1 MGWLTEKDG
10 GVELRVRACPRA
22 AKNAVQGV
30 VGDSL
35 KVRLSAPPV
44 DGAANA
50 ALAEFLADA
59 LGVSKGKVRIVAGA
73 ASREKRVA
81 VAGVDAAT
89 ARERLAAPKA
99 RRE

>member
-1 MGWLTEKDG
+1 MGWVTDKEG
-10 GVELRVRACPRA
+10 WVELRVRACPRA
-22 AKNAVQGV
+22 SKNAVQGV
-30 VGDSL
+30 QGESL
-35 KVRLSAPPV
+35 KVRLCAPPV

-89 ARERLAAPKA
+89 VRARLGEP
-99 RRE
+99 

>member
-1 MGWLTEKDG
+1 MGWVTDVAG
-10 GVELRVRACPRA
+10 GVEFRVRACPRA

-30 VGDSL
+30 IGDSL
-35 KVRLSAPPV
+35 KVRLCAPPV

-73 ASREKRVA
+73 TSREKRVA

-89 ARERLAAPKA
+89 AKERLGVP
-99 RRE
+99 